1 MEEYKVLF
9 IFSDATD
16 VEKVLNTE
24 PWSFDKNLVIMHR
37 YDRSNA
43 EEDLK
48 FDMKMFW
55 VQVHGLPYRY
65 MNVKAAEKIC
75 EVLSK
80 VVHSENP
87 DETEGGHFM
96 RIRVSL
102 DVTLPLCRGLIILL
116 ENDKKIWIAFKYECL
131 PNVCYWCGRLEHDDK
146 DCDLWL
152 ESKGSLTNDQKQ
164 FGPSLRAPPY
174 VSSRR
179 NVVSIPGFYKSN
191 KASSSN
197 FSEQ

>member
-24 PWSFDKNLVIMHR
+24 PWSFDKNLVIMQR

-75 EVLSK
+75 ELLSK

-102 DVTLPLCRGLIILL
+102 DVTLPLCRGQIISL
-116 ENDKKIWIAFKYECL
+116 ENDKNIWITFKYEHL
-131 PNVCYWCGRLEHDDK
+131 PNVCYWCGCLKHDDK

-152 ESKGSLTNDQKQ
+152 ESEGSLTNDQK
-164 FGPSLRAPPY
+164 
-174 VSSRR
+174 
-179 NVVSIPGFYKSN
+179 
-191 KASSSN
+191 
-197 FSEQ
+197 